1 MVNFYVVGCFLI
13 FHVMSLLH
21 RIYYFTLSFALFCT
35 IWLYLA
41 IFCNCKLIG
50 WFQLNWK
57 AGYASF
63 LTMCVVLKTFKNFHL
78 FKNYWTI
85 CFGPALKKCALFLF
99 FSRKCMECNAQ
110 NCLGIRKINLIKT
123 KLLVIVAADI
133 YKAFNSIS
141 HCLLTTNLNAYGFN
155 MVHGFNKNTLT
166 LIFFFS
172 EKTVNKMLDHIHV
185 FPFSLGDYLMF
196 SVH

>member
-1 MVNFYVVGCFLI
+1 
-13 FHVMSLLH
+13 MSLLH

-63 LTMCVVLKTFKNFHL
+63 LTMCVVLKTFKNFHF

-185 FPFSLGDYLMF
+185 FPFSLGAYLMF
-196 SVH
+196 SAH